1 MTALSLLERIAAQ
14 KASVKTLAPILLE
27 DDSDC
32 FSLTT
37 VEPIPEISYHDL
49 SKYPE
54 PSFDLFVACW
64 TPFLIR
70 PYNVSLQAFREY
82 KRWLLSPSLYVL
94 GTFPRIDSQHLFEL
108 LMREQ
113 TPSCI
118 SECYLLAQLCWEIDL
133 TVPAKYQAKFEEI
146 IRRKKS

>member
-1 MTALSLLERIAAQ
+1 MAALSLLERIAAQ
-14 KASVKTLAPILLE
+14 KASVKALSPILLV

-54 PSFDLFVACW
+54 PPFDLFVACW

-70 PYNVSLQAFREY
+70 PYSFSLQEFREY
-82 KRWLLSPSLYVL
+82 KKWLLSPSLYVL

-108 LMREQ
+108 FMRERI
-113 TPSCI
+113 PSCI
-118 SECYLLAQLCWEIDL
+118 RDAYLLSQLCWEIDL